1 MRLFDRAV
9 VRVLPA
15 VPRSVV
21 RRVASPYIAGSTL
34 DDARRVVAGLNAE
47 GMRATVD
54 VLGEEIARPDE
65 AEAIARA
72 YRDALAAITEDG
84 LEANI
89 SIKLTGFGL
98 KLDEGLCRELVFGL
112 VADAHQRGTFVRL
125 DMEDSS
131 TTDATLELYRALRA
145 AGHDGVGVVLQ
156 AALSRTLSDV
166 EELASLEPSVRLCKG
181 IYVEPPSVAYQ
192 GFDEIRTSFV
202 ACLDA
207 LLAGTGRVAIATH
220 DEWLIERAVER
231 VEGVGRGRYEM
242 QMLLGVRA
250 DRARRL
256 VADGHPLRIYVPY
269 GEQWYEYSLRRL
281 QENPK
286 VAGYVAKD
294 VLSRLVPRR
303 SA

>member
-1 MRLFDRAV
+1 VRLFDRAV
-9 VRVLPA
+9 VRVLPV

-34 DDARRVVAGLNAE
+34 ADARSVVASLNAE

-54 VLGEEIARPDE
+54 VLGEEIARPEE

-72 YRDALAAITEDG
+72 YGDALAAISKDG
-84 LEANI
+84 LDANI

-98 KLDEGLCRELVFGL
+98 KLDEALCRELVFGL
-112 VADAHQRGTFVRL
+112 VADAEGRGILVRL

-131 TTDATLELYRALRA
+131 TTDATLELYRALRT
-145 AGHDGVGVVLQ
+145 AGHEGVGVVLQ
-156 AALSRTLSDV
+156 AAQRRTLSDI
-166 EELASLEPSVRLCKG
+166 EALAPLEPSVRLCKG
-181 IYVEPPSVAYQ
+181 IYLEPPSVAYQ
-192 GFDEIRTSFV
+192 GFDEVRSSFV
-202 ACLDA
+202 DCLDA
-207 LLAGTGRVAIATH
+207 LLESASRVAIATH
-220 DEWLIERAVER
+220 DEWLIEQALER
-231 VEGVGRGRYEM
+231 VVGIARGSYEM

-256 VADGHPLRIYVPY
+256 VAEGHPLRIYVPY
-269 GEQWYEYSLRRL
+269 GVQWYEYSLRRL

-294 VLSRLVPRR
+294 VLSRLLPRR
-303 SA
+303 

>member
-1 MRLFDRAV
+1 VRLFDRAV

-34 DDARRVVAGLNAE
+34 ADARSVVASLNAE

-54 VLGEEIARPDE
+54 VLGEEIARPEE

-72 YRDALAAITEDG
+72 YGDALAAISKDG
-84 LEANI
+84 LDANI

-98 KLDEGLCRELVFGL
+98 KLDEALCRELVFGL
-112 VADAHQRGTFVRL
+112 VADAEGRGILVRL

-131 TTDATLELYRALRA
+131 TTDATLELYRALRT
-145 AGHDGVGVVLQ
+145 AGHEGVGVVLQ
-156 AALSRTLSDV
+156 AAQRRTLSDI
-166 EELASLEPSVRLCKG
+166 EALAPLEPSVRLCKG
-181 IYVEPPSVAYQ
+181 IYLEPPSVAYQ
-192 GFDEIRTSFV
+192 GFDEVRSSFV
-202 ACLDA
+202 DCLDA
-207 LLAGTGRVAIATH
+207 LLESASRVAIATH
-220 DEWLIERAVER
+220 DEWLIEQALER
-231 VEGVGRGRYEM
+231 VVGIARGSYEM

-256 VADGHPLRIYVPY
+256 VAEGHPLRIYVPY
-269 GEQWYEYSLRRL
+269 GVQWYEYSLRRL

-294 VLSRLVPRR
+294 VLSRLLPRR
-303 SA
+303 

>member
-1 MRLFDRAV
+1 VRLFDRAV

-84 LEANI
+84 LDANI

-98 KLDEGLCRELVFGL
+98 KLDEGLCRDLVFGL

-156 AALSRTLSDV
+156 AALRRTLSDV
-166 EELASLEPSVRLCKG
+166 EELAALEPSVRLCKG

-207 LLAGTGRVAIATH
+207 LLAGPGRVAIATH

-231 VEGVGRGRYEM
+231 VEGVGRGLYEM